1 MIRNIGRYILRNQV
15 ILALLIIATGWLVLQ
30 TLTIWA
36 VLFTAYIIMTGF
48 MPLVNWL
55 IARKVP
61 KMLAIALP
69 YLITLIL
76 IVLLIIPTL
85 PLFIDQVHSLL
96 NNFPD
101 YMNKTAKLLN
111 LKVSDNQFQTFLTS
125 QLNSIGENIVAV
137 TGQIFGAFFAI
148 LTLFVISFYML
159 IDHERIKRNITELF
173 PRRYQSYIHAVIVE
187 AEQKLGA
194 WLRGQLILSLV
205 IGLCTWIALS
215 LVGMKYALPL
225 SLIAGV
231 GEVIPT
237 VGPIIS
243 AIPAIII
250 ALNISP
256 TMAGIV
262 ALIYILIQF
271 AENHLI
277 VPKVMQRAIGL
288 HPLFTILTILI
299 GGQLMGVLG
308 ALLAMPLVAFC
319 SVFIT
324 NLEKSNE

>member
-1 MIRNIGRYILRNQV
+1 M
-15 ILALLIIATGWLVLQ
+15 
-30 TLTIWA
+30 
-36 VLFTAYIIMTGF
+36 
-48 MPLVNWL
+48 
-55 IARKVP
+55 
-61 KMLAIALP
+61 
-69 YLITLIL
+69 
-76 IVLLIIPTL
+76 
-85 PLFIDQVHSLL
+85 
-96 NNFPD
+96 
-101 YMNKTAKLLN
+101 
-111 LKVSDNQFQTFLTS
+111 
-125 QLNSIGENIVAV
+125 
-137 TGQIFGAFFAI
+137 
-148 LTLFVISFYML
+148 
-159 IDHERIKRNITELF
+159 
-173 PRRYQSYIHAVIVE
+173 
-187 AEQKLGA
+187 
-194 WLRGQLILSLV
+194 
-205 IGLCTWIALS
+205 S

-308 ALLAMPLVAFC
+308 ALLAIPLVAFC

-324 NLEKSNE
+324 NLEKSSE

>member
-15 ILALLIIATGWLVLQ
+15 ILALLIVATGWLVLE
-30 TLTIWA
+30 TLNIWA

-55 IARKVP
+55 VSHKVP
-61 KMLAIALP
+61 KLLAIALP
-69 YLITLIL
+69 YVITLTL
-76 IVLLIIPTL
+76 IVLIIIPTL
-85 PLFIDQVHSLL
+85 PLFVDQIHSLL

-111 LKVSDNQFQTFLTS
+111 VKVTDNQFQTFLTS
-125 QLNSIGENIVAV
+125 QLDSVGQNIVAV
-137 TGQIFGAFFAI
+137 TGQIFGAFFAV
-148 LTLFVISFYML
+148 LTLFVVSFYML
-159 IDHERIKRNITELF
+159 MDHERIKRNITELF
-173 PRRYQSYIHAVIVE
+173 PRRYQSYIHTVIVE

-194 WLRGQLILSLV
+194 WLRGQIVLSLV

-215 LVGMKYALPL
+215 LAGMKYALPL
-225 SLIAGV
+225 ALIAGV

-243 AIPAIII
+243 AVPAIII

-262 ALIYILIQF
+262 AIIYILIQV

-277 VPKVMQRAIGL
+277 VPKVMQHAIGL
-288 HPLFTILTILI
+288 HPLFTIMTILI
-299 GGQLMGVLG
+299 GGKLMGVVG
-308 ALLAMPLVAFC
+308 ALLAIPLVAFT

-324 NLEKSNE
+324 NIEKSGD

>member
-1 MIRNIGRYILRNQV
+1 
-15 ILALLIIATGWLVLQ
+15 
-30 TLTIWA
+30 
-36 VLFTAYIIMTGF
+36 
-48 MPLVNWL
+48 
-55 IARKVP
+55 
-61 KMLAIALP
+61 
-69 YLITLIL
+69 
-76 IVLLIIPTL
+76 
-85 PLFIDQVHSLL
+85 
-96 NNFPD
+96 
-101 YMNKTAKLLN
+101 MNKTAKLLN

-173 PRRYQSYIHAVIVE
+173 PRRYQSYIHTVIVE

-194 WLRGQLILSLV
+194 WLRGQLVLSLV

-231 GEVIPT
+231 GEAVPT

-262 ALIYILIQF
+262 TLIYILIQF

-308 ALLAMPLVAFC
+308 ALLAIPLVAFC

-324 NLEKSNE
+324 NLEKSS

>member
-308 ALLAMPLVAFC
+308 ALLAIPLVAFC

-324 NLEKSNE
+324 NLEKSSE

>member
-55 IARKVP
+55 IARKIP
-61 KMLAIALP
+61 KMFAIALP

-85 PLFIDQVHSLL
+85 PLFIDQIHSLL

-173 PRRYQSYIHAVIVE
+173 PRRYQSYIHTVIVE

-194 WLRGQLILSLV
+194 WLRGQLVLSLV

-231 GEVIPT
+231 GEAVPT

-308 ALLAMPLVAFC
+308 ALLAIPLVAFC

-324 NLEKSNE
+324 NLEKSS